1 MKQYGILG
9 KGSGKLGSSVFA
21 ISGGEQIVR
30 QYNPVVSNPNTPAQ
44 VAQRAKLKLM
54 SQIAADLAP
63 VLAIPKDGLKSARNQ
78 FVSKNIGNATFAD
91 NTAEVDYEK
100 LQITGGSA
108 AMPELGNVAFADG
121 HVTGALASAAPED
134 ITAVVYCVFK
144 LDSKMQL
151 SLQAS
156 SVVETAGAGRTFPFD
171 MEVQGETLI
180 VYAYGLKTGTTGFDM
195 KYEDYEIGDATDV
208 ARLVTTR
215 AIKKTSSALTVTVGK
230 VIGGG
235 WVNPYPNATVGL
247 DGDTVPVQ
255 EIVVDTVGADFIYL
269 YGVPSSA
276 ALKVQEDGEPQ
287 RASWDAGNNRFQLA
301 GTGVTYPLKV
311 LLNDELW
318 FTVVGNS

>member
-30 QYNPVVSNPNTPAQ
+30 QYNPVVSNPNTAAQ

-100 LQITGGSA
+100 LQITAGSA
-108 AMPELGNVAFADG
+108 AMPELGNVAYAGG

-144 LDSKMQL
+144 LDNKMQL

-156 SVVETAGAGRTFPFD
+156 SVIETAGAGRTFPFD
-171 MEVQGETLI
+171 LEVQGETLI

-208 ARLVTTR
+208 ARLVATR

-235 WVNPYPNATVGL
+235 WVNPYPNAVARFDDEDL
-247 DGDTVPVQ
+247 AVAEVM
-255 EIVVDTVGADFIYL
+255 VDPNNCDYIYL
-269 YGVPSSA
+269 LGVPSNA
-276 ALKVQEDGEPQ
+276 PITVKEDGQMHNPEWQ
-287 RASWDAGNNRFQLA
+287 TSDNRFLLA
-301 GTGVTYPLKV
+301 GAGPSYPVEVYNAGK
-311 LLNDELW
+311 LW
-318 FTVVGNS
+318 FTVNGQA

>member
-78 FVSKNIGNATFAD
+78 FVSKNIGNATFAE

-108 AMPELGNVAFADG
+108 AMPELGNVDYADG

-156 SVVETAGAGRTFPFD
+156 SVIETAGAGRTFPFD

-230 VIGGG
+230 VVGSA
-235 WVNPYPNATVGL
+235 WVNPYPDARLMLDANIVYITEVVIDTYNADDVTIHGL
-247 DGDTVPVQ
+247 
-255 EIVVDTVGADFIYL
+255 
-269 YGVPSSA
+269 
-276 ALKVQEDGEPQ
+276 
-287 RASWDAGNNRFQLA
+287 GNNVTVTATSNGETISVQYDEGGDDWRVV
-301 GTGVTYPLKV
+301 GTNPDKPIVFYV
-311 LLNDELW
+311 NNVEW
-318 FTVVGNS
+318 FTIVNPD

>member
-54 SQIAADLAP
+54 SQLAADLAP

-91 NTAEVDYEK
+91 NTAEVDYGK

-108 AMPELGNVAFADG
+108 AMPELGNVAYADG
-121 HVTGALASAAPED
+121 RVSGALASAAPED
-134 ITAVVYCVFK
+134 ISAVVYCVFK
-144 LDSKMQL
+144 LDSKLQL

-156 SVVETAGAGRTFPFD
+156 SVVETAGAGRTFPFN

-180 VYAYGLKTGTTGFDM
+180 VYAYGLKTGTSGLDM
-195 KYEDYEIGDATDV
+195 KYEDYEISDATDV
-208 ARLVTTR
+208 ARLVATR

-230 VIGGG
+230 VVGSG
-235 WVNPYPNATVGL
+235 WVNPYPNAKLLLDTNEVAITEVVIDPYNADEVEIKGLGNAVTVTATSNGKTA
-247 DGDTVPVQ
+247 TVQYFAEEDSWTVLGTNPDKP
-255 EIVVDTVGADFIYL
+255 IVFYV
-269 YGVPSSA
+269 
-276 ALKVQEDGEPQ
+276 
-287 RASWDAGNNRFQLA
+287 NN
-301 GTGVTYPLKV
+301 V
-311 LLNDELW
+311 EW
-318 FTVVGNS
+318 FTIVNPD

>member
-108 AMPELGNVAFADG
+108 AMPELGNVAYADG
-121 HVTGALASAAPED
+121 HVTGSLASAAPED

-156 SVVETAGAGRTFPFD
+156 SVIETAGDGRTFPFD

-180 VYAYGLKTGTTGFDM
+180 VYAYGLKTGTSGLDM

-208 ARLVTTR
+208 ARLVATR

-230 VIGGG
+230 VIGS
-235 WVNPYPNATVGL
+235 WVNPYPNATVGF
-247 DGDTVPVQ
+247 DDEVVPIA
-255 EIVVDTVGADFIYL
+255 EIVTAPITPDFIYL
-269 YGVPSSA
+269 YGVPSTAQVTAKEYGGS
-276 ALKVQEDGEPQ
+276 VQP
-287 RASWDAGNNRFQLA
+287 ASWESGNNRFSLT
-301 GTGVTYPLKV
+301 GTGPALPVEVY
-311 LLNDELW
+311 LNGILW
-318 FTVVGNS
+318 FTAVSGE

>member
-54 SQIAADLAP
+54 SQLAADFAP

-78 FVSKNIGNATFAD
+78 FVSKNIGNAAFVE

-100 LQITGGSA
+100 LQITAGSA
-108 AMPELGNVAFADG
+108 AMPELGDVSYAGG

-134 ITAVVYCVFK
+134 ITAVVYSVFK
-144 LDSKMQL
+144 LDAKMQL

-156 SVVETAGAGRTFPFD
+156 SVIETAGDGRTFPFD

-180 VYAYGLKTGTTGFDM
+180 VYAYGLKTGSTGFDM

-208 ARLVTTR
+208 ARLVATR
-215 AIKKTSSALTVTVGK
+215 AIKKTSSTLTVTVGK

-235 WVNPYPNATVGL
+235 WVNPYPDATVGL
-247 DGDTVPVQ
+247 DSEVVPVQ
-255 EIVVDTVGADFIYL
+255 QIIRDNANSDYLYL
-269 YGVPSSA
+269 YGVPST
-276 ALKVQEDGEPQ
+276 VPITVTENGE
-287 RASWDAGNNRFQLA
+287 AVSCYWDSSNNRFTLA
-301 GTGVTYPLKV
+301 GAGPAYPVEVYINGV
-311 LLNDELW
+311 LW
-318 FTVVGNS
+318 FTVVDAS

>member
-100 LQITGGSA
+100 LQITAGSA
-108 AMPELGNVAFADG
+108 AMPELGNVAYADG

-156 SVVETAGAGRTFPFD
+156 SVIETAGAGRTFPFD

-208 ARLVTTR
+208 ARLVATR

-247 DGDTVPVQ
+247 DDEVVPVQ
-255 EIVVDTVGADFIYL
+255 QIVVDTISADVIYL
-269 YGVPSSA
+269 YGVPQTA
-276 ALKVQEDGEPQ
+276 NIKTIENGQENTPTWE
-287 RASWDAGNNRFQLA
+287 ASKNGFWLS
-301 GTGVTYPLKV
+301 GTGPNYPVEVYLDGK
-311 LLNDELW
+311 LW
-318 FTVVGNS
+318 FTVVENS

>member
-54 SQIAADLAP
+54 SQLAADLAP

-108 AMPELGNVAFADG
+108 AMPELGNVAYADG

-156 SVVETAGAGRTFPFD
+156 SVVETAGDGRTFPFD

-180 VYAYGLKTGTTGFDM
+180 VYAYGLKTGSTGFEM
-195 KYEDYEIGDATDV
+195 TYEDYEIGDATDV
-208 ARLVTTR
+208 ARLVATR

-230 VIGGG
+230 VVGSA

-247 DGDTVPVQ
+247 DGETVQVQ
-255 EIVVDTVGADFIYL
+255 EVIVDTVGVDYIYL
-269 YGVPSSA
+269 YGVPSTA
-276 ALKVQEDGEPQ
+276 AITVDEDGDTSPAQ
-287 RASWDAGNNRFQLA
+287 WDAGNNRFQLT
-301 GTGVTYPLKV
+301 GTGPNYPVKV
-311 LLNDELW
+311 YLDGKLW
-318 FTVVGNS
+318 FTVVENL

>member
-91 NTAEVDYEK
+91 NTAKVDYEK

-134 ITAVVYCVFK
+134 ITAVVYCIFK
-144 LDSKMQL
+144 LDSKLQL

-156 SVVETAGAGRTFPFD
+156 SVVETAGDGRTFPFD

-180 VYAYGLKTGTTGFDM
+180 VYAYGLKTGTTGFDL

-230 VIGGG
+230 VIGSS
-235 WVNPYPNATVGL
+235 WVNPYPNATVGF
-247 DGDTVPVQ
+247 DDEVVPVKQ
-255 EIVVDTVGADFIYL
+255 IVRDTFNADYIYV
-269 YGVPSSA
+269 YGVPSTA
-276 ALKVQEDGEPQ
+276 NLTYQRMKRYKPPVGMRVTTALDWLVQDL
-287 RASWDAGNNRFQLA
+287 FIL
-301 GTGVTYPLKV
+301 
-311 LLNDELW
+311 
-318 FTVVGNS
+318 

>member
-30 QYNPVVSNPNTPAQ
+30 QYNPVVSNPNTAAQ

-63 VLAIPKDGLKSARNQ
+63 ILAIPKDGLKSARNQ
-78 FVSKNIGNATFAD
+78 FVSKNISNATFAD
-91 NTAEVDYEK
+91 NAAEVDY
-100 LQITGGSA
+100 
-108 AMPELGNVAFADG
+108 
-121 HVTGALASAAPED
+121 ALASAAPED

-156 SVVETAGAGRTFPFD
+156 SVIETAGDGRSFPFD

-208 ARLVTTR
+208 ARLVATR
-215 AIKKTSSALTVTVGK
+215 AIKKTSSALTITVGK

-235 WVNPYPNATVGL
+235 WVNPYPNATVQFDDEVL
-247 DGDTVPVQ
+247 PVA
-255 EIVVDTVGADFIYL
+255 EVDR
-269 YGVPSSA
+269 P
-276 ALKVQEDGEPQ
+276 
-287 RASWDAGNNRFQLA
+287 R
-301 GTGVTYPLKV
+301 
-311 LLNDELW
+311 
-318 FTVVGNS
+318 